1 MHKQITDS
9 RQKKLQKIRKKLCH
23 SCSTVEWGYATVK
36 LNIFATFILK
46 MHTYIDVN
54 IKVTRHVNQD

>member
-1 MHKQITDS
+1 
-9 RQKKLQKIRKKLCH
+9 LQTIRKKLCH